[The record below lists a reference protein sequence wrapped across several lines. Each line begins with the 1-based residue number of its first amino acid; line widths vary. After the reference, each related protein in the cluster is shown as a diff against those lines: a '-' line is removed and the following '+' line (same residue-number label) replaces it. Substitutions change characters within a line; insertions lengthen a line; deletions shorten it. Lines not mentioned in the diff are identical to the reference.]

1 MSSYKSQLEKFLSNR
16 ESQPPW
22 DRHIPDELCAHIV
35 TLEDFVE
42 FLRFVEAN
50 LNSDLLEYGCED
62 TEQFLARLPAR
73 LASKE
78 FLVRTEERQI
88 QSDLGRIAFAMILAL
103 GN

>member
-1 MSSYKSQLEKFLSNR
+1 MSSYKSQLEEFLSNR

-22 DRHIPDELCAHIV
+22 DRHIPDELCGHIV

-42 FLRFVEAN
+42 FLRFVEAH

-73 LASKE
+73 LASKD
-78 FLVRTEERQI
+78 FSVLTEEKHVR
-88 QSDLGRIAFAMILAL
+88 SDLGRIAYAMILAL